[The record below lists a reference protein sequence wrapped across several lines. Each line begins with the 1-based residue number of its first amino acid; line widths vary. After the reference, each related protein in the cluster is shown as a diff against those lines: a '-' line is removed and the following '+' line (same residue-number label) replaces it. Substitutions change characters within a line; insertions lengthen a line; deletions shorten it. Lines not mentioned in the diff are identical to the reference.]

1 MLDEIFRLINDVPVE
16 IHFIWI
22 PNHLR
27 IKGNER
33 ADCLA
38 QSAIKN
44 GGLVEIIIDLEISE
58 NYTKIQNYSRKWQ
71 YYVGKLFTWT
81 FL

>member
-1 MLDEIFRLINDVPVE
+1 MLDEIFRLINE

-22 PNHLR
+22 SNHLR

-44 GGLVEIIIDLEISE
+44 GGLVEIK
-58 NYTKIQNYSRKWQ
+58 Y
-71 YYVGKLFTWT
+71 
-81 FL
+81 